1 MPRKEMSEEAK
12 QKARENGK
20 LGGRTPKYATAEAL
34 ESAIDGYFDNCSKN
48 ETLPT
53 WADMVVKLG
62 ISDRTLLNYRTN
74 EEYIKSGY
82 FDVIKKAEMMHC
94 NFWQNL
100 AVTKPNLQSFC
111 IFELKQPHN
120 GGFADKQQV
129 ETNGK
134 QTIEIKIAG
143 TD

>member
-1 MPRKEMSEEAK
+1 MPRKMTEELK
-12 QKARENGK
+12 QKARECGK
-20 LGGRTPKYATAEAL
+20 LGGRPPKYKTSDAL
-34 ESAIDGYFDNCSKN
+34 AGAIDDYFANREQTGKV
-48 ETLPT
+48 PT
-53 WADMVVKLG
+53 WADMLVSLD
-62 ISDRTLLNYRTN
+62 ISDSTLLRYRSDKD
-74 EEYIKSGY
+74 YIDEGY
-82 FDVIKKAEMMHC
+82 AEVIKKAELRHC
-94 NFWQNL
+94 HFWQQYAL
-100 AVTKPNLQSFC
+100 EHPNLQSFC